1 MTITRI
7 SSFLAIVIIASAFAE
22 TSSAQFG
29 PRQGVVGGAI
39 LGAIIGD
46 QNNEAL
52 AGAAIGGLVGGVAG
66 RAIQNNSYNN
76 FQGGYRYA
84 QPQYY
89 APARPVYYPQRQI
102 VAPVYGGGFYG
113 GGYGGGYGRR
123 SCGGW

>member
-7 SSFLAIVIIASAFAE
+7 SSFLAIAIIASIFAE

-39 LGAIIGD
+39 IGAIVGD

-76 FQGGYRYA
+76 YRAGYYA
-84 QPQYY
+84 RPQQYY
-89 APARPVYYPQRQI
+89 APARPVYYTQPR
-102 VAPVYGGGFYG
+102 VVTPVYGGGYYG
-113 GGYGGGYGRR
+113 GARR

>member
-7 SSFLAIVIIASAFAE
+7 SSFLAIAIIASAFAE

-39 LGAIIGD
+39 IGAIVGD

-66 RAIQNNSYNN
+66 RAIQNNSYNRY
-76 FQGGYRYA
+76 QGGYV

-89 APARPVYYPQRQI
+89 APARPVYYPQQR
-102 VAPVYGGGFYG
+102 VVTPVYGGGYGGGFYG
-113 GGYGGGYGRR
+113 GGRR

>member
-1 MTITRI
+1 MTITRTI
-7 SSFLAIVIIASAFAE
+7 AFLAIAMIASTFAK
-22 TSSAQFG
+22 TSNAQFG

-66 RAIQNNSYNN
+66 RAIQNNSFNN
-76 FQGGYRYA
+76 YRGGYQHV

-89 APARPVYYPQRQI
+89 APARPVYYPQQQFVR
-102 VAPVYGGGFYG
+102 PVYGGGFYG
-113 GGYGGGYGRR
+113 GGFGGGGCR
-123 SCGGW
+123 GW

>member
-7 SSFLAIVIIASAFAE
+7 SSFLAIAMIASIFAE

-76 FQGGYRYA
+76 FQGGYRYV
-84 QPQYY
+84 QPQQYY
-89 APARPVYYPQRQI
+89 VPARPVYYPQQQF
-102 VAPVYGGGFYG
+102 VAPVYGGGFGGGFYG
-113 GGYGGGYGRR
+113 GGRGGCR
-123 SCGGW
+123 GW

>member
-7 SSFLAIVIIASAFAE
+7 SSFLAIAIIACTFAK

-66 RAIQNNSYNN
+66 RAIQNNN
-76 FQGGYRYA
+76 FNRYQGGYQYV
-84 QPQYY
+84 QPQQYY
-89 APARPVYYPQRQI
+89 APARPVYYPQQRI
-102 VAPVYGGGFYG
+102 VTPVYGGGFYG
-113 GGYGGGYGRR
+113 GGVRR
-123 SCGGW
+123 GCGGW

>member
-7 SSFLAIVIIASAFAE
+7 SSFLAIAIIACAFAE

-39 LGAIIGD
+39 IGAIIGD

-66 RAIQNNSYNN
+66 RAVQNNAYNN
-76 FQGGYRYA
+76 YRGGYGYA

-89 APARPVYYPQRQI
+89 APARPVYYQQQQFVR
-102 VAPVYGGGFYG
+102 PVYSGGFN
-113 GGYGGGYGRR
+113 GGGYGRR
-123 SCGGW
+123 GCGGW

>member
-7 SSFLAIVIIASAFAE
+7 SSFLAIAVIASAFAE

-39 LGAIIGD
+39 IGAIVGD
-46 QNNEAL
+46 QNNEAF

-66 RAIQNNSYNN
+66 RAIQNNAYNN
-76 FQGGYRYA
+76 YRAGYSQA
-84 QPQYY
+84 QQQYY
-89 APARPVYYPQRQI
+89 APARPVYYSQPRY
-102 VAPVYGGGFYG
+102 VTPAYGGGYGGGFYG
-113 GGYGGGYGRR
+113 GGGRR